1 MASKD
6 ATAITTDYPE
16 VKPSDLIELG
26 CALAKARLPML
37 VIGKPGIGKSDIVEQ
52 IKATLGYRL
61 IVSHPVVDDPID
73 YKGMPFTWMDK
84 GSKCQ
89 KAGFLPFADL
99 ELLIKATEPTI
110 HFADDLGQA
119 AKLTQAAYMQLM
131 LNRSLNGH
139 AVSDNVVFFAA
150 SNRKEDKA
158 GVGGM
163 LEPLKDRYAT
173 IVELTPDVDDWVG
186 WAITNN
192 MPFELISYVRYRPE
206 ILADWKPTS
215 DFKRTATPR
224 SLAFVGKMM
233 AAGIPSHLQR
243 RAFTGA
249 IGKERASEFI
259 GFLGIYK
266 DLPDPMDVILNPK
279 SAPLPKDAAA
289 SYALCG
295 ALSARATTT
304 TIEAIIEYSNRL
316 KDEFSVLLVRDSIM
330 RDRQGLCQNKGFITW
345 VHKHQDVLI

>member
-1 MASKD
+1 MAD
-6 ATAITTDYPE
+6 TTAITTQYPE
-16 VKPSDLIELG
+16 MKPSDLKDL
-26 CALAKARLPML
+26 CSALAKAKLPLL
-37 VIGKPGIGKSDIVEQ
+37 VIGKPGIGKSDIIEQ
-52 IKATLGYRL
+52 VAQEIDYDL
-61 IVSHPVVDDPID
+61 IVSHPVIDDPVD
-73 YKGMPFTWMDK
+73 YKGMPFTWKDK
-84 GSKCQ
+84 TTKDQ

-99 ELLIKATEPTI
+99 ELLVNAQRPTI

-131 LNRSLNGH
+131 LNRALNGKK
-139 AVSDNVVFFAA
+139 VSDHVVFFSA

-158 GVGGM
+158 GVSGM

-173 IVELTPDVDDWVG
+173 IVELVTDVDDWVG
-186 WAITNN
+186 WAIPNK

-206 ILADWKPTS
+206 ILVDWKPTS
-215 DFKRTATPR
+215 DFTRTATPR

-233 AAGIPSHLQR
+233 QAGIPAHLQR
-243 RAFTGA
+243 RTFTGA

-259 GFLGIYK
+259 GFLNIYK
-266 DLPDPMDVILNPK
+266 DLPDPMDVILNPR
-279 SAPLPKDAAA
+279 SAPLPKDAAS

-295 ALSARATTT
+295 ALSARATQT
-304 TIEAIIEYSNRL
+304 TIEPIIEYSNRL
-316 KDEFSVLLVRDSIM
+316 KDEFSVLLVRDSIL

>member
-1 MASKD
+1 MD
-6 ATAITTDYPE
+6 TTAITTQYPE
-16 VKPSDLIELG
+16 MKPSDLKDL
-26 CALAKARLPML
+26 CSALAKAKLPLL
-37 VIGKPGIGKSDIVEQ
+37 VIGKPGIGKSDIIAQVAKS
-52 IKATLGYRL
+52 IDYDL
-61 IVSHPVVDDPID
+61 IVSHPVVDDPVD
-73 YKGMPFTWMDK
+73 YKGMPFTWKDEA
-84 GSKCQ
+84 SARQ
-89 KAGFLPFADL
+89 RAGFLPFADL
-99 ELLIKATEPTI
+99 ERLMTVTKPTI

-119 AKLTQAAYMQLM
+119 AKLTQAAYMQFM

-139 AVSDNVVFFAA
+139 KISDDVVFFAA

-158 GVGGM
+158 GVSGM

-173 IVELTPDVDDWVG
+173 IIELCPDVEDWVG
-186 WAITNN
+186 WAIGND

-215 DFKRTATPR
+215 DFTRTATPR
-224 SLAFVGKMM
+224 SLAYVGKILKT
-233 AAGIPSHLQR
+233 GLPNHLLR
-243 RAFTGA
+243 RTFTGA

-279 SAPLPKDAAA
+279 TAPLPKDAAA

-295 ALSARATTT
+295 ALSARVTGT

-330 RDRQGLCQNKGFITW
+330 RNREGLCSNAKFITW